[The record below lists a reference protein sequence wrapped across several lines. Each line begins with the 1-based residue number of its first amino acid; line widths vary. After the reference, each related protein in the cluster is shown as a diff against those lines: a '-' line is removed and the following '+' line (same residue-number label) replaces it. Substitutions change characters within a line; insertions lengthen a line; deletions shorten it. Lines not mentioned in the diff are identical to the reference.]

1 MKRRFRRNPRQV
13 PDTAELKDRELAA
26 RLPELEQR
34 LRTATAALEEGCL
47 AGVLPSDVR
56 YRYHAVSDAY
66 DAAVLAAEAG
76 HRVAVGST
84 AGRPYT
90 HVIAARRRPA
100 ALAARRVLE
109 QLCTKR
115 QGHLLDATL
124 EVRIPTSVR
133 VSSLA
138 ALGPHI
144 PGMHFDPAQ
153 PLGPSV
159 QRTYGI
165 DLAAAMDARSTTTV
179 SRAGQELVL
188 ALDPSVPMQPSGAHD
203 RERPLSVLTRS
214 GGRG

>member
-13 PDTAELKDRELAA
+13 PDTAELRDRELAA

-56 YRYHAVSDAY
+56 SRYHAVSDAY
-66 DAAVLAAEAG
+66 NAAVLAAEAG

-144 PGMHFDPAQ
+144 PDMHFDPAQ

-159 QRTYGI
+159 TAHLRHRPGRGDGRPVDHDGEQ
-165 DLAAAMDARSTTTV
+165 
-179 SRAGQELVL
+179 SRAGARAGARPV
-188 ALDPSVPMQPSGAHD
+188 GAHAAL
-203 RERPLSVLTRS
+203 RCT
-214 GGRG
+214 